1 MRARLYSKRRH
12 FSLGKTQGDDKK
24 KVLIFKHK
32 DSDDTL
38 KVTVESSKD
47 IYELSLSNVIRDLV
61 LKNINWQEKRNK
73 MEGRSNN

>member
-1 MRARLYSKRRH
+1 MRVRLYSKKNT
-12 FSLGKTQGDDKK
+12 FLPGKDTRGDDRV

-47 IYELSLSNVIRDLV
+47 IYELSLSNVVRDLV
-61 LKNINWQEKRNK
+61 LRNTNWQEKRNK
-73 MEGRSNN
+73 ME